1 MAVLLGGIGAVRKPK
16 NYSIDHELVDD
27 LFLFMQNEQSI
38 MKSYE
43 RSFLPNIATKVGQG
57 KLDKTKLPKLFE
69 YLYKNSYPTIVKYY
83 AKVKLNPAE
92 REALAKLWADQAIED
107 LSGNYDQLYSG
118 RTNKY
123 EPLIKFT
130 KGKKIGTVK
139 L

>member
-1 MAVLLGGIGAVRKPK
+1 MAVLLGAVRKPK
-16 NYSIDHELVDD
+16 NYSIDNELVDD

-38 MKSYE
+38 MRNYE

-57 KLDKTKLPKLFE
+57 KLDKNKLPKLFE
-69 YLYKNSYPTIVKYY
+69 YLYKNHYPTIVKYY

-92 REALAKLWADQAIED
+92 REALGKLWADQAIED
-107 LSGNYDQLYSG
+107 LKYNYDQLYSG

-123 EPLIKFT
+123 EPLDKFT
-130 KGKKIGTVK
+130 KGKSIGRVM